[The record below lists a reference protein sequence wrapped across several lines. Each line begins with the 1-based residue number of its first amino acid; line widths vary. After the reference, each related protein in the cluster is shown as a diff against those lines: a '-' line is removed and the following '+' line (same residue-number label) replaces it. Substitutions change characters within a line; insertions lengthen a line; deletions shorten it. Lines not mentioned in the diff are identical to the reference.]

1 MTERSHRT
9 RSYRKIPNTLPTS
22 IADTDS
28 CRGSV
33 RSADAAPGGVPRMVW
48 ITKGGDAFHRDP
60 DCAALIAGQGYA
72 ERLGQRT
79 HEPESVAYTT
89 ARASGRSACL
99 YCFPQR

>member
-1 MTERSHRT
+1 MAAEHCRHGL
-9 RSYRKIPNTLPTS
+9 LPGQC
-22 IADTDS
+22 AE
-28 CRGSV
+28 CGR
-33 RSADAAPGGVPRMVW
+33 RPRGVPRMVW

-60 DCAALIAGQGYA
+60 DCEALIAGQGYA

-99 YCFPQR
+99 YCLPQR